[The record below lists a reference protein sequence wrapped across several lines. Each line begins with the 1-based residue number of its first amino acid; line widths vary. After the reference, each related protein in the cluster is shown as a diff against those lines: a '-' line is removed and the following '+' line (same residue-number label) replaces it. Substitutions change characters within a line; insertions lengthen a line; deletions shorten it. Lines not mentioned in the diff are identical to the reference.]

1 MKTQEDNKPPCNCCT
16 IFLGIKKKK
25 PSSPLTG
32 LCCSAESR
40 LKERRHRKG
49 HGPQEKAS
57 GQAISLFINHLS
69 LVIPAERNPRETRVE
84 TRQGP
89 IHLCFI
95 CPDNERLIPGSTLE
109 TSGNLG
115 RGKWY
120 Q

>member
-16 IFLGIKKKK
+16 IFLVIKKKS
-25 PSSPLTG
+25 SSPLTG

-57 GQAISLFINHLS
+57 GQAISFFNHLS
-69 LVIPAERNPRETRVE
+69 LVMPAERNPRETRVE
-84 TRQGP
+84 TQQGP

-95 CPDNERLIPGSTLE
+95 CPYNAGLILGSTLE